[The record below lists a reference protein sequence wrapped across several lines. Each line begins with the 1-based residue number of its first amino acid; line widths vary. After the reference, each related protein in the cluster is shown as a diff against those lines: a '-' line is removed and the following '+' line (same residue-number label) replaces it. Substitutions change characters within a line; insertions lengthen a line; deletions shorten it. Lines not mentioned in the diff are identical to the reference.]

1 YFSDGITDDIIA
13 QLSKIADLRVVSR
26 TSVMRYKDTE
36 KSLREIA
43 DELGVATILEGS
55 VRRAQGQVRIVSQ
68 LIDARTDEHIW
79 AESYDRELREIFK
92 IQSDVAERIARALE
106 ATLTDDEAARI
117 RTVPTGNMEAYDLYL
132 RGRESYGR
140 YHKEDN
146 DIAVVF
152 FERALD
158 LDPDYA
164 LAYAGLGDAYAQRV
178 MRFGFT
184 ESWLDSSIIVSKK
197 AIAID
202 ANLAEGYKSLGLAY
216 MTKGW
221 FRKGLEANLKAA
233 GLDPNYHDGVSN
245 VGWCYN
251 RLGRPDQAI
260 EWFHRAME
268 IEPSHPFGLLAMG
281 ATYAQLNEFEESRR
295 WLRMALEK
303 QPDLTMAHWKLIGT
317 YLREDRTEEAR
328 ALAEEVVRI
337 LPDRAAGYAMLAGV
351 EYRDNIARSRE
362 LLETAGEIATVNSY
376 FGRLV
381 PTYLACTLWR
391 MGERERALPLFEQ
404 ARTYLHQQIE
414 NGSENSEMFE
424 RLSMMDAVQGK
435 NEEALDWLQ
444 RAFDAG
450 SLDYLWPPRNPFY
463 AGLHDDERF
472 KAMIAEVRA
481 RVEELR
487 ERVRQSEKPLP

>member
-1 YFSDGITDDIIA
+1 
-13 QLSKIADLRVVSR
+13 
-26 TSVMRYKDTE
+26 
-36 KSLREIA
+36 
-43 DELGVATILEGS
+43 
-55 VRRAQGQVRIVSQ
+55 
-68 LIDARTDEHIW
+68 
-79 AESYDRELREIFK
+79 
-92 IQSDVAERIARALE
+92 
-106 ATLTDDEAARI
+106 
-117 RTVPTGNMEAYDLYL
+117 
-132 RGRESYGR
+132 
-140 YHKEDN
+140 
-146 DIAVVF
+146 
-152 FERALD
+152 
-158 LDPDYA
+158 
-164 LAYAGLGDAYAQRV
+164 
-178 MRFGFT
+178 
-184 ESWLDSSIIVSKK
+184 
-197 AIAID
+197 
-202 ANLAEGYKSLGLAY
+202 
-216 MTKGW
+216 
-221 FRKGLEANLKAA
+221 
-233 GLDPNYHDGVSN
+233 
-245 VGWCYN
+245 
-251 RLGRPDQAI
+251 
-260 EWFHRAME
+260 
-268 IEPSHPFGLLAMG
+268 
-281 ATYAQLNEFEESRR
+281 
-295 WLRMALEK
+295 
-303 QPDLTMAHWKLIGT
+303 HWKLIGT

-362 LLETAGEIATVNSY
+362 LLETVGEIATVNSY
-376 FGRLV
+376 FGRRV
-381 PTYLACTLWR
+381 PTYLACTLWI